1 MIVTHQVPRTYI
13 FLLPDKSRDNHAL
26 GIKFVQVPTQI

>member
-13 FLLPDKSRDNHAL
+13 YLLPDRSRDSHAL
-26 GIKFVQVPTQI
+26 EIKFVQVPTQI